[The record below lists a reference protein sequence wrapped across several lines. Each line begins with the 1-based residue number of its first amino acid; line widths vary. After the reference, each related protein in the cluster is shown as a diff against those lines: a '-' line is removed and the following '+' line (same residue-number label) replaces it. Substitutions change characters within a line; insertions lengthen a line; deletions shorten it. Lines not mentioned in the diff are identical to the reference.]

1 MTIEKNREGSAV
13 ELKLIGWLD
22 TQSAPVLE
30 AEIRALD
37 EGTESLV
44 LDCAALEYTSSAGCT
59 AHAFT

>member
-1 MTIEKNREGSAV
+1 M